1 MNKTD
6 AVLTI
11 GSGLSQTSKMPCYSF
26 NLSALHCKT
35 GSKLAKIKGSVCY
48 GCYALKGRY
57 AQYKHPINM
66 MPKTDK
72 INHKLWVPSMVYL
85 INHQG
90 NQRDKKYFRWH
101 DSGDI
106 QSLEHLK
113 KIVKVC
119 ELTPD
124 VRHWL
129 PTREYKI
136 VRDFLH
142 WESFPDNLTVRLSA
156 HLIDEKA
163 PKVIEC
169 QTSTVNKNK
178 PALGVN
184 CKAYRTNK
192 DKKVLS
198 DETFQAL
205 TKQEKSKQGF
215 GNCGDCRLCWDK
227 SIDNISYKYH

>member
-1 MNKTD
+1 MKANPK
-6 AVLTI
+6 
-11 GSGLSQTSKMPCYSF
+11 LSQTSKMPGKSWSLPAWSTCPG
-26 NLSALHCKT
+26 ARD
-35 GSKLAKIKGSVCY
+35 AKNEPVEACSR
-48 GCYALKGRY
+48 CYALTGAY
-57 AQYKHPINM
+57 VW
-66 MPKTDK
+66 PKAKALREHNLADWKAANWVEAMTA
-72 INHKLWVPSMVYL
+72 KLYGVE
-85 INHQG
+85 
-90 NQRDKKYFRWH
+90 YFRWF

-106 QSLEHLK
+106 YTRELAR
-113 KIVKVC
+113 KIHRVMAA
-119 ELTPD
+119 TPSTK
-124 VRHWL
+124 HWL

-142 WESFPDNLTVRLSA
+142 WGSFPDNLTVRLSA
-156 HLIDEKA
+156 HKIDEKA

-205 TKQEKSKQGF
+205 TKQEKKDQGL
-215 GNCGDCRLCWDK
+215 GICGDCRLCWDK

>member
-1 MNKTD
+1 MTKTE
-6 AVLTI
+6 AKLII
-11 GSGLSQTSKMPCYSF
+11 GSSLSNTSKMPCYSF

-35 GSKLAKIKGSVCY
+35 GAKLVKIKGSVCY
-48 GCYALKGRY
+48 GCYALKGNY
-57 AQYKHPINM
+57 ARYKHPLKM

-72 INHKLWVPSMVYL
+72 INHPLWISSMVYL
-85 INHQG
+85 INNQG
-90 NQRDKKYFRWH
+90 NKKDKNYFRWH

-113 KIVKVC
+113 KIVEICKQ
-119 ELTPD
+119 TPN
-124 VRHWL
+124 VKHWL

-136 VRDFLH
+136 IRDFLF

-156 HLIDEKA
+156 HLMDKL
-163 PKVIEC
+163 PPSMQGVC
-169 QTSTVNKNK
+169 GSTVTKDK
-178 PALGVN
+178 PALGVQ

-198 DETFQAL
+198 EEIFQAL
-205 TKQEKSKQGF
+205 TKQEKTDQGL
-215 GNCGDCRLCWDK
+215 GICGDCRLCWNK

>member
-1 MNKTD
+1 MNKKQATS
-6 AVLTI
+6 VI

-35 GSKLAKIKGSVCY
+35 GSKLVKIKGSVCY

-66 MPKTDK
+66 MPKTEK
-72 INHKLWVPSMVYL
+72 INHSLWVPSMVYL

-90 NQRDKKYFRWH
+90 NQRDKRYFRWH

-124 VRHWL
+124 VKHWL

-136 VRDFLH
+136 VRDFLF
-142 WESFPDNLTVRLSA
+142 WEEFPDNLNVILSA
-156 HLIDEKA
+156 HLIDKLPPKMRGVCGSTVTKDKA
-163 PKVIEC
+163 PLGLNC
-169 QTSTVNKNK
+169 
-178 PALGVN
+178 PANTQNGQCL
-184 CKAYRTNK
+184 
-192 DKKVLS
+192 
-198 DETFQAL
+198 
-205 TKQEKSKQGF
+205 
-215 GNCGDCRLCWDK
+215 DCRACWDK
-227 SIDNISYKYH
+227 TNKVISYNYH